1 VYSLF
6 KKNIGDENNK
16 KLFNFYFFIVIS
28 LCFAIN
34 PEIVKNHN
42 SPYFYG
48 ESETEELDEAKDKAL
63 SNLSSHISITV
74 SSTFEN
80 YAKEQNG
87 NVTES
92 CESIINTYSIIS
104 LRNLKPYQKPT
115 SNGWYVLYYIHRD
128 SLNIIY
134 NERVNL
140 IGDMYYQACEM
151 EKIANLS
158 GALQQYYYCLILMD
172 SVPYSDI
179 DFKGDNLRIQVPSAI
194 RRILNNIE
202 FVYEGD
208 KKPQE
213 DQRFVNFGVYYN
225 NLPVSKLDFYYIEK
239 NEEYKTVAKDGRA
252 ICQLTGASVNYTN
265 LEIKIQYS
273 FSSERSQYT
282 IVDQLW
288 RAVNRKRF
296 PENQKKIDLK
306 KERKKEK
313 IKSNNP
319 NEYKISDYTFF
330 VENPDSCEIQEN
342 LLQTTAN
349 LLDALSSKKFSN
361 IEKNKSFEEKLNSI
375 LKYNHPQ
382 LIDTYYP
389 VIINK
394 TYEGWELRRIPIYCN
409 YPSLNKQTTEYAIFD
424 FDEEGILI
432 DINFSVFDQLYKTY
446 VFENSNKEDKQHKQI
461 IIKFIEKYRTAFLN
475 RDIETIETIFAD
487 EAVIIVGKIKKAE
500 KQMKDYQYQKI
511 NNDQPDINYIKMTKG
526 QYLNRQK
533 RIFSNQQDIHLG
545 FNTFKIIRKSRE
557 CNIYGI
563 SMRQQ
568 YKSTGYADEGHLFL
582 LIDFEEDE
590 PMIYVRSWQPQE
602 WRDDQLIEL
611 GNFRV
616 LGK

>member
-1 VYSLF
+1 MIKS
-6 KKNIGDENNK
+6 
-16 KLFNFYFFIVIS
+16 FIILIFLVTIS
-28 LCFAIN
+28 LCFSIN
-34 PEIVKNHN
+34 PEIIKDSN

-63 SNLSSHISITV
+63 SDLSQHISITV
-74 SSTFEN
+74 SSAFKN
-80 YAKEQNG
+80 YAKEHDG
-87 NVTES
+87 DVTES
-92 CESIINTYSIIS
+92 CESIINTYSTIS

-115 SNGWYVLYYIHRD
+115 QNGWYVLYYIHRD

-134 NERVNL
+134 NERVKL

-151 EKIANLS
+151 ENIANLS

-179 DFKGDNLRIQVPSAI
+179 DYKNVNLRIKVPSAI

-208 KKPQE
+208 KKKQD
-213 DQRFVNFGVYYN
+213 DQRFLNFGVYYN
-225 NLPVSKLDFYYIEK
+225 NQPVSKLDFTYIQK
-239 NEEYKTVAKDGRA
+239 NEEYKTVAKDGIA
-252 ICQLTGASVNYTN
+252 VCQLTGASVNYTN

-296 PENQKKIDLK
+296 PENQKKIDLGKETK
-306 KERKKEK
+306 KKQ
-313 IKSNNP
+313 IKSSNLH
-319 NEYKISDYTFF
+319 EYKILDFTFF
-330 VENPDSCEIQEN
+330 IENPDSCEIQEK
-342 LLQTTAN
+342 LLQTTSN
-349 LLDALSSKKFSN
+349 LLNTLSSKKKSN
-361 IEKNKSFEEKLNSI
+361 IEMDNLFEEKFNSV
-375 LKYNHPQ
+375 LKYNNPQ
-382 LIDTYYP
+382 LIDTDYP

-409 YPSLNKQTTEYAIFD
+409 YPSLNKQTTEYAILD

-446 VFENSNKEDKQHKQI
+446 VFENPNKEDKQHKQI

-487 EAVIIVGKIKKAE
+487 EAVVIVGKIKKTE
-500 KQMKDYQYQKI
+500 RQMKDYQYKKL
-511 NNDQPDINYIKMTKG
+511 NNAQPDVEYIKLTKD

-533 RIFSNQQDIHLG
+533 RIFSNQQDIHLS
-545 FNTFKIIRKSRE
+545 FNTFKLIRKSRD

-582 LIDFEEDE
+582 LIDFEEEE

-616 LGK
+616 LGQ

>member
-1 VYSLF
+1 MLMV
-6 KKNIGDENNK
+6 KNYLLLI
-16 KLFNFYFFIVIS
+16 FTITIS

-34 PEIVKNHN
+34 PEIIKNPN

-63 SNLSSHISITV
+63 SDLSQHISITV
-74 SSTFEN
+74 SSAFEN
-80 YAKEQNG
+80 YAKEKDG
-87 NVTES
+87 DVTES
-92 CESIINTYSIIS
+92 CESIINTYSTIS
-104 LRNLKPYQKPT
+104 LRNLKPYKKPT

-134 NERVNL
+134 NERVKL
-140 IGDMYYQACEM
+140 IGDMYFQACEM

-179 DFKGDNLRIQVPSAI
+179 NFKDDNLRIKVPSAI

-202 FVYEGD
+202 IIYEGD

-225 NLPVSKLDFYYIEK
+225 NQPVSKLDFTYIEK

-288 RAVNRKRF
+288 RAVNRKKF
-296 PENQKKIDLK
+296 PENQKKIELK
-306 KERKKEK
+306 KGTKKK
-313 IKSNNP
+313 IVELSNP
-319 NEYKISDYTFF
+319 NEYKTSDFTFF
-330 VENPDSCEIQEN
+330 VENPDSCKIQEK
-342 LLQTTAN
+342 LLQITSD
-349 LLDALSSKKFSN
+349 LLDVLSSKNFSN
-361 IEKNKSFEEKLNSI
+361 IEMTESFEEKFNSV
-375 LKYNHPQ
+375 LKYNHPK
-382 LIDTYYP
+382 LIDTDYP

-394 TYEGWELRRIPIYCN
+394 TYEGWELRRIPIYCQ
-409 YPSLNKQTTEYAIFD
+409 YPSLNKQTTEYAILD
-424 FDEEGILI
+424 FDEKGILV

-446 VFENSNKEDKQHKQI
+446 VFENTNKDDKQHKQI

-487 EAVIIVGKIKKAE
+487 EAVIIVGKIKKVE
-500 KQMKDYQYQKI
+500 KQMKDYQYQKL
-511 NNDQPDINYIKMTKG
+511 NNDQPDVEYIKMTKD

-545 FNTFKIIRKSRE
+545 FNTFKLIRKSRE

-616 LGK
+616 LGQ

>member
-1 VYSLF
+1 M
-6 KKNIGDENNK
+6 
-16 KLFNFYFFIVIS
+16 
-28 LCFAIN
+28 CFAIN